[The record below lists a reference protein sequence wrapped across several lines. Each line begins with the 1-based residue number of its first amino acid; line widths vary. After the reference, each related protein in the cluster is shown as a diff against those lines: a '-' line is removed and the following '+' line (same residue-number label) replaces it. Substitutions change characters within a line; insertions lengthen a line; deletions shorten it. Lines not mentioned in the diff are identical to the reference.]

1 MLPSIIHR
9 GQKQDGA
16 NAEGRQAEENEK
28 ESANDC
34 KPMGANRQERR
45 EEQGGSE

>member
-16 NAEGRQAEENEK
+16 NTEEKASGEKNQK

-34 KPMGANRQERR
+34 KPMGANRQETK
-45 EEQGGSE
+45 EEQRGL